1 MFLYSH
7 LSLLDSQATKN
18 ISTSIFKRTKQLTLS
33 KDKFSN
39 FMDSSL
45 LQTKDNQSSFYKL
58 PKINFNHCDSQKD
71 IKFTKNKFYEKIVLP
86 YKTKY
91 EFKNQNLQNKKRQE
105 QFFISELNSIN
116 NNKEQDKDKTKEDK
130 KIIFDKK
137 DISKLKKILKFP
149 MTDKNKLRKNFSFG
163 NNFLFKQKKEK
174 QIYFLIDSIFSD
186 KTKNKNEN
194 DKKEEMKYDE
204 QKIFGHKDEYLS
216 YLRNELSLL
225 HQKKKELN
233 KKTNI
238 VYEYDNRIY
247 GKIKLE
253 LTSVNI
259 LVTNNNNSETICS
272 IDIPFNMLCLFYL
285 SHIKELTYIILGL
298 FRNDKLLEND
308 KSNLLEE
315 LKDIIVNQISFENDI
330 LKYINYIDEE
340 NRKSVFVEYLNRRNI
355 KNRSNIKYNFLSLY
369 TEKEA
374 FKQIHFENC
383 TYNNNEDCHISYN
396 SKNSET
402 LKILFDTNINI
413 INFSSLSSKHN
424 FNIKLTMPKIIIYFH
439 KFKKEINHFINRELF
454 VYLLINN
461 FTNFNNFIVHYLFS
475 LKEFRAGLMKALSY
489 KDLFM
494 KYPFFLNI
502 INNETEKYNYNS
514 LIHEKYHISNNR
526 FEEYENSLNDNEYT
540 FYVSDSD
547 NFHLYKMKSYTL
559 FVYSFDSFEDK
570 NPKIF
575 FFNFSFYHMKVLF
588 YKSKYDNLIQFLQ
601 RLLIYNPHTKKIF
614 LDYRFFSSFKYMNG
628 EQIDRY
634 FKESSLNIKENMK
647 NIGNEIIQDNLVLR
661 VVEPKFISVSV
672 KKKKIGEENNNTE
685 GLKKVGNVG
694 RKLIGKLIE
703 NDIKDWGKIL
713 WENKSAIEPLKRKS
727 RNSTFVGK
735 KNFKVIFKKFLKID

>member
-1 MFLYSH
+1 
-7 LSLLDSQATKN
+7 
-18 ISTSIFKRTKQLTLS
+18 
-33 KDKFSN
+33 
-39 FMDSSL
+39 
-45 LQTKDNQSSFYKL
+45 
-58 PKINFNHCDSQKD
+58 
-71 IKFTKNKFYEKIVLP
+71 
-86 YKTKY
+86 
-91 EFKNQNLQNKKRQE
+91 
-105 QFFISELNSIN
+105 
-116 NNKEQDKDKTKEDK
+116 
-130 KIIFDKK
+130 
-137 DISKLKKILKFP
+137 
-149 MTDKNKLRKNFSFG
+149 
-163 NNFLFKQKKEK
+163 
-174 QIYFLIDSIFSD
+174 
-186 KTKNKNEN
+186 
-194 DKKEEMKYDE
+194 
-204 QKIFGHKDEYLS
+204 
-216 YLRNELSLL
+216 
-225 HQKKKELN
+225 
-233 KKTNI
+233 
-238 VYEYDNRIY
+238 
-247 GKIKLE
+247 
-253 LTSVNI
+253 
-259 LVTNNNNSETICS
+259 
-272 IDIPFNMLCLFYL
+272 
-285 SHIKELTYIILGL
+285 
-298 FRNDKLLEND
+298 
-308 KSNLLEE
+308 
-315 LKDIIVNQISFENDI
+315 
-330 LKYINYIDEE
+330 
-340 NRKSVFVEYLNRRNI
+340 
-355 KNRSNIKYNFLSLY
+355 
-369 TEKEA
+369 
-374 FKQIHFENC
+374 
-383 TYNNNEDCHISYN
+383 
-396 SKNSET
+396 
-402 LKILFDTNINI
+402 
-413 INFSSLSSKHN
+413 
-424 FNIKLTMPKIIIYFH
+424 MPKIIIYFH

-461 FTNFNNFIVHYLFS
+461 FNNFNNFIVHYLFS

-601 RLLIYNPHTKKIF
+601 RLLIYNPHIKKIF